1 MVDFIAFEVIINL
14 LMSALIYTIR
24 HSIPIR
30 TPVLIIASLMSI
42 LFCSIYPYMAS
53 LFIFPGVIYSYVLLV
68 LAGAVLLY
76 FIERIFFAPE
86 DLVKLSEPVVMC
98 QALTVLET
106 PSPVV
111 PVFSLL
117 QIPSGMGMVA
127 ETVLTSEREILSEN
141 GISKINSG
149 FSGDT
154 EREDVM
160 AEACSGLNSGQAQED
175 ALIPVSTAFAGNQVL
190 PLAPF
195 AEMTVSE
202 LCTVADEV
210 PGYVPEDALEDI
222 KKDIYEETEK
232 IAADI
237 EKEILFVLENEYNR
251 NMEDAVEEA
260 ASAMFYEQ
268 YDYTETGDLLFYY
281 PWDDEGEGTIVID
294 LPGGTGPEEDIEE
307 STGESQKD
315 EESPLNEGYLLEKEQ
330 PLIEVAGEEA
340 STADEAGIYGLVEAA
355 FDKKSAGDLPFAVGT
370 FMRVLKLSPPPR
382 LAMLVCLEMSAIY
395 RDIGQ
400 REQAVAALEM
410 FLACWGSDF
419 STDVMG
425 TILSSIK
432 ELKGESR

>member
-1 MVDFIAFEVIINL
+1 MVDFIAFAVIINL

-30 TPVLIIASLMSI
+30 TPVLIIASLMSL

-53 LFIFPGVIYSYVLLV
+53 IFVFPKVIYSYVLLV

-86 DLVKLSEPVVMC
+86 DLVKLSEPVVMG

-111 PVFSLL
+111 PAYSLL
-117 QIPSGMGMVA
+117 QIPSGMEIVA

-141 GISKINSG
+141 GIFTINS
-149 FSGDT
+149 
-154 EREDVM
+154 
-160 AEACSGLNSGQAQED
+160 
-175 ALIPVSTAFAGNQVL
+175 QVL

-202 LCTVADEV
+202 LCATADEV

-268 YDYTETGDLLFYY
+268 YDQTETGDFLFYN
-281 PWDDEGEGTIVID
+281 PWEDEGEGSIVID
-294 LPGGTGPEEDIEE
+294 LPGGTGPDEDVEEN
-307 STGESQKD
+307 TGESQKD
-315 EESPLNEGYLLEKEQ
+315 EESPLNEGYLSEKEQ
-330 PLIEVAGEEA
+330 LLIETAGEEA
-340 STADEAGIYGLVEAA
+340 PAEGESGVNGLVEAA
-355 FDKKSAGDLPFAVGT
+355 FDKKSAGDLSSAVGT

-400 REQAVAALEM
+400 REQAVAVLDM
-410 FLACWGSDF
+410 FLARWGSNF

>member
-1 MVDFIAFEVIINL
+1 MVDFFAFAVIINL

-24 HSIPIR
+24 YSIPIR

-53 LFIFPGVIYSYVLLV
+53 IFVFPKVIYSYVLLV

-86 DLVKLSEPVVMC
+86 YLVKLSEPVVMG
-98 QALTVLET
+98 QTLTVLET
-106 PSPVV
+106 PSPVG
-111 PVFSLL
+111 PAFSLL
-117 QIPSGMGMVA
+117 QIPSGM
-127 ETVLTSEREILSEN
+127 EI
-141 GISKINSG
+141 
-149 FSGDT
+149 
-154 EREDVM
+154 V
-160 AEACSGLNSGQAQED
+160 
-175 ALIPVSTAFAGNQVL
+175 AGNQVL

-202 LCTVADEV
+202 LCTTADEV

-268 YDYTETGDLLFYY
+268 YDQTETGDFLFYN
-281 PWDDEGEGTIVID
+281 PLEDEGEGSTVID
-294 LPGGTGPEEDIEE
+294 LPGGTGPDEDVEEN
-307 STGESQKD
+307 TGESQKD
-315 EESPLNEGYLLEKEQ
+315 EKSPLNEGYLLEKEQ
-330 PLIEVAGEEA
+330 PLIETAGEEA
-340 STADEAGIYGLVEAA
+340 PAAGESGVNGLVEAA
-355 FDKKSAGDLPFAVGT
+355 FDKKSAGDLPAAVGT

-400 REQAVAALEM
+400 REQAVAVQEM
-410 FLACWGSDF
+410 FLSRWGPNF

-432 ELKGESR
+432 ELKGES